1 MSTEPTGERL
11 TELRQAFA
19 ALDTDGDGFIT
30 EKEFADTI
38 SRPAGRR
45 RRVAEQVPTPTTTGA
60 SPSRSS
66 SGSSPTTLCRLAA

>member
-30 EKEFADTI
+30 EKEFADHFPDL
-38 SRPAGRR
+38 PADAAGSLNRADSDNDGRFSFEEF
-45 RRVAEQVPTPTTTGA
+45 V
-60 SPSRSS
+60 
-66 SGSSPTTLCRLAA
+66 RLVS